1 MPLQSH
7 EWQSRFYQLALLPRM
22 EKMQAVEK
30 LLTHIWE
37 GHNIAA
43 LLDEFIFETKR
54 AVHENID
61 SYFHDNG
68 FDKIVL
74 FQDDE
79 TKMKLRLHVWYPML
93 IPGQRRQRQNVHNH
107 RWDFSSLVL
116 TGQATNLTYRM
127 ASEGENGE
135 ELYHYRYYARG
146 SKEHYDVEFLGKSKV
161 VVKTTERHNVGKLYS
176 VDNEVLHR
184 VDIDD
189 DATVA
194 TLVVTHENVSWVTN
208 DLLSEKSMGTSKARL
223 PSPAMTNDII
233 VAKVKNLREHMG
245 I

>member
-7 EWQSRFYQLALLPRM
+7 EWRSRFYQFALLPRM
-22 EKMQAVEK
+22 KKMQAVEK

-37 GHNIAA
+37 GHNLAA
-43 LLDEFIFETKR
+43 LLEEFMFETKL
-54 AVHENID
+54 AVHENLN

-79 TKMKLRLHVWYPML
+79 TKMKMRLHIWYPML
-93 IPGQRRQRQNVHNH
+93 IPGQRRPRQNVHNH
-107 RWDFSSLVL
+107 RWDFSSIVL
-116 TGQATNLTYRM
+116 TGQATNLIYRM
-127 ASEGENGE
+127 ACEGENGE

-146 SKEHYDVEFLGKSKV
+146 SKEHYEVELLGKSQV
-161 VVKTTERHNVGKLYS
+161 VTETVERHEAGKLYS
-176 VDNEVLHR
+176 IDNEILHR

-189 DATVA
+189 NATVA

-233 VAKVKNLREHMG
+233 VDKVKNLREHMR